1 MFYRRTTYLAIALM
15 LFAFGCNDGNQRAF
29 RQEKRQFTIV
39 MKSKLRQFERRTTDL
54 STQVTTDSVRTLEV
68 DSLRIRH
75 ADFQTRVSSIS
86 PTNETQWRE
95 LKPTLEAEYYDLERR
110 YYEIAADIAAQA
122 ARQATADT
130 LTTSEAGDSLHP
142 VPTQ

>member
-1 MFYRRTTYLAIALM
+1 
-15 LFAFGCNDGNQRAF
+15 
-29 RQEKRQFTIV
+29 
-39 MKSKLRQFERRTTDL
+39 
-54 STQVTTDSVRTLEV
+54 
-68 DSLRIRH
+68 
-75 ADFQTRVSSIS
+75 VSSIS